1 MDQLI
6 IKRPYICKCDCI
18 ECICPESKDK
28 TRTKICAWS
37 NKC

>member
-6 IKRPYICKCDCI
+6 IKRPYICKCNHY

-28 TRTKICAWS
+28 DKFVKI
-37 NKC
+37 N